1 VSGFGGFFF
10 GGSTLGGI
18 ELTLVGSSD
27 SPAELELIR
36 TRALEAGADAA
47 VVSNHWALGGAGA
60 KPLAEAVVAVCEE
73 STEPPQFKFLYE
85 LDVPIVQK
93 IETIAKEIY
102 RADGIE
108 LSELAK
114 SQVENYEK
122 QGYGNLPSASAPSRH
137 ATQYTDRPIPV
148 HSSLHGQDAVFLL
161 ARSKAKGNPNWSV
174 NLPGKSTS
182 H

>member
-1 VSGFGGFFF
+1 MRSHR
-10 GGSTLGGI
+10 TD
-18 ELTLVGSSD
+18 VGDRSD

-36 TRALEAGADAA
+36 SRAMEAGADAA

-60 KPLAEAVVAVCEE
+60 RALAEAVVEVCEG
-73 STEPPQFKFLYE
+73 STEPSQFKFLYE
-85 LDVPIVQK
+85 LDIPIAQK

-122 QGYGNLPSASAPSRH
+122 QGYGKLPSALSDSSA
-137 ATQYTDRPIPV
+137 T
-148 HSSLHGQDAVFLL
+148 
-161 ARSKAKGNPNWSV
+161 
-174 NLPGKSTS
+174 
-182 H
+182 

>member
-1 VSGFGGFFF
+1 
-10 GGSTLGGI
+10 
-18 ELTLVGSSD
+18 
-27 SPAELELIR
+27 
-36 TRALEAGADAA
+36 LEAGADAA

-122 QGYGNLPSASAPSRH
+122 QGYGNLPSASLCH
-137 ATQYTDRPIPV
+137 Y
-148 HSSLHGQDAVFLL
+148 
-161 ARSKAKGNPNWSV
+161 
-174 NLPGKSTS
+174 ST
-182 H
+182 